1 MKIRKF
7 LTTFAAFALIATSAS
22 AATVTKSP
30 NQGDNWSPLSNGGT
44 YIYANSFVAPT
55 SGSVTGLGTW
65 LNSRGSQGSDLVFQ
79 IFGSIGGNSSNGP
92 DSSIVYATSG
102 VLSGL
107 TLNSLTFVD
116 GGSISS
122 LISLLAG
129 ETYWFAASTVNLG
142 GGSGRYNVGG
152 HTQNS
157 EGIVDG
163 GSFWYSNDRTGVNF
177 DGRGLTPEMAFSVTI
192 GDNQQ
197 VPEPGSLALL
207 SIALLG
213 AVAAKSRKKASQR

>member
-1 MKIRKF
+1 MKIKKF
-7 LTTFAAFALIATSAS
+7 LSTFAALALIATSAS
-22 AATVTKSP
+22 AAIVTKSP
-30 NQGDNWSPLSNGGT
+30 DLGNNWSPLSNSGT

-92 DSSIVYATSG
+92 DSATVYATSG
-102 VLSGL
+102 VLTGL

-116 GGSISS
+116 GGPITS
-122 LISLLAG
+122 LLSLLAG
-129 ETYWFAASTVNLG
+129 QTYWFAASTVNLEG
-142 GGSGRYNVGG
+142 GGSGYNVGG

-157 EGIVDG
+157 GGIVDG
-163 GSFWYSNDRTGVNF
+163 GTFWYSNDPSGVNF
-177 DGRGLTPEMAFSVTI
+177 DGRGFVPEMAFSVTI

-213 AVAAKSRKKASQR
+213 AVAAKSRKKASQ